1 MIVAEC
7 PSLPGCISQ
16 GETEAA
22 ANENVL
28 EAIQGCIAV
37 RIANKLPLVVELL
50 EVEVE
55 VA

>member
-7 PSLPGCISQ
+7 PLAPGCISQ
-16 GETEAA
+16 GETEAEA
-22 ANENVL
+22 IENVR

-37 RIANKLPLVVELL
+37 RIADKLPLVVELL